1 MPPDHAMCDPL
12 LTACHAPWRPST
24 VRGGRPDAIREPPEP
39 STEIRSVPEARRA
52 PRDTDLSTGRGLGTP
67 PNSGASPC
75 WLSSTS
81 EGRTITG
88 LPVQAPADHVG
99 AGIDADME
107 DDALARAA
115 RARFR
120 SDGIGSI
127 EPDQGMRSALGGDE
141 ELLAV
146 RQNASV
152 ERLAAGAR
160 PESGR
165 LAITTERIFLLDGH
179 AVTLATLEEL
189 DDVTLVTDRLL
200 VMLTAAPDS
209 RSRPPSRSCY
219 ESNWPLPVPAGRSVR
234 RRRRRVP
241 RPSWPRTPRACKAG
255 RPQIGSALRAF

>member
-1 MPPDHAMCDPL
+1 M
-12 LTACHAPWRPST
+12 
-24 VRGGRPDAIREPPEP
+24 
-39 STEIRSVPEARRA
+39 
-52 PRDTDLSTGRGLGTP
+52 RD
-67 PNSGASPC
+67 
-75 WLSSTS
+75 
-81 EGRTITG
+81 ETITG

-99 AGIDADME
+99 AGIDPDME

-152 ERLAAGAR
+152 ERLAAGAP

-200 VMLTAAPDS
+200 VMLTGGAGFTIKAPQPKLLRVELAAARAS
-209 RSRPPSRSCY
+209 RTERQTAASSSPAPKLATDPSR
-219 ESNWPLPVPAGRSVR
+219 L
-234 RRRRRVP
+234 
-241 RPSWPRTPRACKAG
+241 
-255 RPQIGSALRAF
+255 